1 MHIGLS
7 MECDHRPEMSQQQ
20 AFDEAFSTADTA
32 EELGFDGV
40 WLAER
45 HFGAP
50 WSAAA
55 SIASAPL
62 VLATAIAMRT
72 SRIRLGIGVLVL
84 PLGHPVRMAEEVA
97 TLDNVSHGRFD
108 LGVGR
113 SGFARAYE
121 GYDLPYTESRP
132 RFLEHLEVMR
142 KAWTEDTFSYVGD
155 NYTFEDVSVIPKP
168 YQKPHPP
175 LWAAATTPETFSIM
189 GGLGLNILV
198 GLRGMTV
205 SELVGAIRDYRA
217 AYGRAGYPGEGQVM
231 LRVPVYVADSMER
244 ALSEPQ
250 ESAMSAY
257 ARLQKS
263 FTASADKA
271 GTAAAE
277 ERTRRAESLATVTYD
292 DLLRERLAYGTP
304 GVVTARLVQW
314 RDTLGLSGFIMEPN
328 VGGQI
333 SQPQVL
339 DSIRLFAEE
348 VAPALR

>member
-7 MECDHRPEMSQQQ
+7 MECDHRPEVTQHQ

-45 HFGAP
+45 HFAAP

-55 SIASAPL
+55 SIVSAPL

-72 SRIRLGIGVLVL
+72 SRIGVLVL
-84 PLGHPVRMAEEVA
+84 P
-97 TLDNVSHGRFD
+97 
-108 LGVGR
+108 
-113 SGFARAYE
+113 
-121 GYDLPYTESRP
+121 
-132 RFLEHLEVMR
+132 
-142 KAWTEDTFSYVGD
+142 
-155 NYTFEDVSVIPKP
+155 
-168 YQKPHPP
+168 
-175 LWAAATTPETFSIM
+175 
-189 GGLGLNILV
+189 LGLNILV

-217 AYGRAGYPGEGQVM
+217 SYSRAGYPGEGQVM
-231 LRVPVYVADSMER
+231 LRVPVYVADSLER
-244 ALSEPQ
+244 ALAEPQ

-271 GTAAAE
+271 GTAGAE
-277 ERTRRAESLATVTYD
+277 ERARRADSLATVTYD

-304 GVVTARLVQW
+304 GAVADRLVQW
-314 RDTLGLSGFIMEPN
+314 RNTLGLSGFIIESN

-333 SQPQVL
+333 SQPRVL